1 MLDVDTDDL
10 IADHSEILILVVLY
24 RGSASRT
31 GETCVKRGVIGTGI
45 DSFPLAT
52 CDPFCS

>member
-31 GETCVKRGVIGTGI
+31 CEIHVRVKGCHWYRYSVVSAS
-45 DSFPLAT
+45 DMP
-52 CDPFCS
+52 